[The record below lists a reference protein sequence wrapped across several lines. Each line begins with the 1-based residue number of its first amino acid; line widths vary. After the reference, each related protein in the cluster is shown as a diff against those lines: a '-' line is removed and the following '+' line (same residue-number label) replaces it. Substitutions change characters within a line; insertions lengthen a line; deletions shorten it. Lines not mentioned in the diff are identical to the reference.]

1 MTRLLSTRAEYGRT
15 LVRLGKRS
23 PDLMVLDADL
33 SGSTGTAA
41 FAKHFPRR
49 FFNMGISE
57 QDLVC
62 TAAGMSLAGKITFV
76 SSFAIFATGRC
87 WEQIRNAVAL
97 PGCNVN
103 IVATHAGV
111 TVGKDG
117 ASHQGLEDIAVMR
130 AIPTMTVIVPADA
143 VATRKA
149 VEAAAWFDAPV
160 YIRLTREELP
170 VIYTNDQPFRIGV
183 GAQIR
188 QGTDVTIFA
197 VGLMLHLALDAAK
210 QLAGEGISAR
220 VVDLATLKPVDEY
233 LVTQCARETGCVVTA
248 EEHNVYGGLG
258 DAVGEVLLRR
268 YPVPM
273 ERVAVQDSFG
283 RSGDPADLLEY
294 FDLTP
299 SAIMAA
305 GKRAVARKKMRFDHE
320 GNPCREGAE

>member
-1 MTRLLSTRAEYGRT
+1 MARLLSTRAEYGRT
-15 LVRLGKRS
+15 LVHLGERS
-23 PDLMVLDADL
+23 RDLMVLDADL

-41 FAKHFPRR
+41 FAKRFPER

-62 TAAGMSLAGKITFV
+62 TAAGMSLTGKITFV

-130 AIPTMTVIVPADA
+130 AIPTMTIIVPSDA

-170 VIYTNDQPFRIGV
+170 VVYSDEHPFRIGV
-183 GAQIR
+183 GTQIR
-188 QGTDVTIFA
+188 DGKDVTLFA

-210 QLAGEGISAR
+210 ELSEEGISAR
-220 VVDLATLKPVDEY
+220 VVDLTTVKPVDEY
-233 LVTQCARETGCVVTA
+233 LVTQCTLETGCAVTA
-248 EEHNVYGGLG
+248 EEHNVCGGLG
-258 DAVGEVLLRR
+258 DAVGEVILRR
-268 YPVPM
+268 YPIPM
-273 ERVAVQDSFG
+273 ERVAVQESFG
-283 RSGDPADLLEY
+283 RSGDPQDLLEY

-299 SAIMAA
+299 AAIVAA
-305 GKRAVARKKMRFDHE
+305 AKRAIERKKLHMK
-320 GNPCREGAE
+320 

>member
-1 MTRLLSTRAEYGRT
+1 MTRVLSTRAEYGRA
-15 LVRLGKRS
+15 LVRLGERS
-23 PDLMVLDADL
+23 RDLMVLDADL

-41 FAKHFPRR
+41 FAKRFPDR

-57 QDLVC
+57 QDMVC
-62 TAAGMSLAGKITFV
+62 TAAGMSLTGKITFV

-170 VIYTNDQPFRIGV
+170 VIYSDDQPFRIGA
-183 GAQIR
+183 GTQIR
-188 QGTDVTIFA
+188 AGEDVTIFA
-197 VGLMLHLALDAAK
+197 VGLMLHLALEAAST
-210 QLAGEGISAR
+210 LSREGISAR
-220 VVDLATLKPVDEY
+220 VVDLTTVKPVDEY
-233 LVTQCARETGCVVTA
+233 LVTRCARETGCAVTA
-248 EEHNVYGGLG
+248 EEHNVCGGLG
-258 DAVGEVLLRR
+258 DAVGEVLLHR

-273 ERVAVQDSFG
+273 ERVAVQESFG

-299 SAIMAA
+299 AAIAA
-305 GKRAVARKKMRFDHE
+305 AVRRAVARKK
-320 GNPCREGAE
+320 GKGVASV

>member
-1 MTRLLSTRAEYGRT
+1 MTRVLSTRAEYGRT
-15 LVRLGKRS
+15 LVRLGERS
-23 PDLMVLDADL
+23 RDLMVLDADL
-33 SGSTGTAA
+33 SGSTGTGA
-41 FAKHFPRR
+41 FAKRFPKR

-57 QDLVC
+57 QDMVC
-62 TAAGMSLAGKITFV
+62 TAAGMSIAGKITFV

-87 WEQIRNAVAL
+87 WEQVRNAVAL

-130 AIPTMTVIVPADA
+130 AIPTMTVIIPADA

-170 VIYTNDQPFRIGV
+170 VIYSDEQPFRIGV
-183 GAQIR
+183 GTQFR
-188 QGTDVTIFA
+188 SGEDVTLFA
-197 VGLMLHLALDAAK
+197 VGLMLHLALEAAE
-210 QLAGEGISAR
+210 QLSQAGISAR
-220 VVDLATLKPVDEY
+220 VVDLATVKPVDEY
-233 LVTQCARETGCVVTA
+233 LVTQCARETGCAVTA

-268 YPVPM
+268 HPVPM

-283 RSGDPADLLEY
+283 RSGDPVDLLAY

-299 SAIMAA
+299 AAIVAA
-305 GKRAVARKKMRFDHE
+305 AKRAVARK
-320 GNPCREGAE
+320 GNPGAV

>member
-15 LVRLGKRS
+15 LVRLGERS
-23 PDLMVLDADL
+23 RDLMVLDADL

-41 FAKHFPRR
+41 FAKQFPRR

-57 QDLVC
+57 QDLIC
-62 TAAGMSLAGKITFV
+62 TAAGMSLAGKIPFV

-170 VIYTNDQPFRIGV
+170 VIHSDDQPFRIGV
-183 GAQIR
+183 GTQIR
-188 QGTDVTIFA
+188 TGNDVTIFA
-197 VGLMLHLALDAAK
+197 VGLMLHLAIEATRR
-210 QLAGEGISAR
+210 LAEEEISAR
-220 VVDLATLKPVDEY
+220 VVDLATVKPVDEY
-233 LVTQCARETGCVVTA
+233 LVTQCAQETGCVVTA

-283 RSGDPADLLEY
+283 RSGDPTDLLEY

-299 SAIMAA
+299 AAIAA
-305 GKRAVARKKMRFDHE
+305 AAKRAVARKKERPHHDE
-320 GNPCREGAE
+320 